1 MKRFIVKMM
10 KGNKKEYLL
19 MISILSLIVS
29 FLYVFLSLYD
39 VMSMIESINIGLD
52 LINFITIALSVGAII
67 AVNNYFVEERTQ
79 EYALLLLTG
88 RNMKQIVVYILMQFG
103 LILFVS
109 FVLGGTIG
117 LGWIVLLNLIYCLL
131 HIDFMINQPFIG
143 FYVLMFFVCVVILLA
158 YHIARFN
165 KIEININNYLR
176 NRVQMSSKVP
186 VKGTTKY
193 LIFTLLGLMLVSNS
207 YQLTL
212 NSEVT
217 LSSIISFVGVIGG
230 IMLLVTSIFPFIYY
244 VFHKSLV
251 LKGKTIMFILNGFM
265 ELVSTIQ
272 FSFMLNCGIIPILLI
287 SILMLELEVLKY
299 IMLSCYVF
307 ILLMIMIC
315 FILQLNLYNKGL
327 SHKIVTLKSLGYKKN
342 NIRTI
347 QFVQV
352 IIFLL
357 VAMLPLI
364 AFSGLLMNGY
374 VQGILSWQIVVLL
387 IGSYIGVYLIIG
399 VYMIIKF
406 NSIIK
411 GAY

>member
-1 MKRFIVKMM
+1 
-10 KGNKKEYLL
+10 
-19 MISILSLIVS
+19 
-29 FLYVFLSLYD
+29 
-39 VMSMIESINIGLD
+39 
-52 LINFITIALSVGAII
+52 
-67 AVNNYFVEERTQ
+67 
-79 EYALLLLTG
+79 
-88 RNMKQIVVYILMQFG
+88 
-103 LILFVS
+103 
-109 FVLGGTIG
+109 
-117 LGWIVLLNLIYCLL
+117 
-131 HIDFMINQPFIG
+131 
-143 FYVLMFFVCVVILLA
+143 
-158 YHIARFN
+158 
-165 KIEININNYLR
+165 
-176 NRVQMSSKVP
+176 
-186 VKGTTKY
+186 
-193 LIFTLLGLMLVSNS
+193 
-207 YQLTL
+207 
-212 NSEVT
+212 
-217 LSSIISFVGVIGG
+217 
-230 IMLLVTSIFPFIYY
+230 
-244 VFHKSLV
+244 
-251 LKGKTIMFILNGFM
+251 
-265 ELVSTIQ
+265 
-272 FSFMLNCGIIPILLI
+272 MLNCGIIPILLI
-287 SILMLELEVLKY
+287 SILMLEFEVLKY

>member
-158 YHIARFN
+158 YHI
-165 KIEININNYLR
+165 KIR
-176 NRVQMSSKVP
+176 
-186 VKGTTKY
+186 
-193 LIFTLLGLMLVSNS
+193 
-207 YQLTL
+207 
-212 NSEVT
+212 
-217 LSSIISFVGVIGG
+217 
-230 IMLLVTSIFPFIYY
+230 
-244 VFHKSLV
+244 
-251 LKGKTIMFILNGFM
+251 
-265 ELVSTIQ
+265 
-272 FSFMLNCGIIPILLI
+272 
-287 SILMLELEVLKY
+287 
-299 IMLSCYVF
+299 
-307 ILLMIMIC
+307 
-315 FILQLNLYNKGL
+315 YNE
-327 SHKIVTLKSLGYKKN
+327 T
-342 NIRTI
+342 R
-347 QFVQV
+347 
-352 IIFLL
+352 
-357 VAMLPLI
+357 
-364 AFSGLLMNGY
+364 
-374 VQGILSWQIVVLL
+374 
-387 IGSYIGVYLIIG
+387 
-399 VYMIIKF
+399 
-406 NSIIK
+406 
-411 GAY
+411 